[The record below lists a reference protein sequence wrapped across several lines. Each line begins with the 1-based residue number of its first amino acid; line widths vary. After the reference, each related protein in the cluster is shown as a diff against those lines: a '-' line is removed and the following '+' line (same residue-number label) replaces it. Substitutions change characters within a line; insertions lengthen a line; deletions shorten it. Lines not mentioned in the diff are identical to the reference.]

1 MVQQP
6 ATGHVPVM
14 LARTIELLAPA
25 LQAGGTYVDC
35 TLGLGGHAEAVLTA
49 CPRARLV
56 GIDRDPDAL
65 AIAGEARPEVAL
77 VDVNLRDGLSGPE
90 IAQRLIQD
98 HGVVAVFLTANP
110 EQIPEGFSGAIG
122 VVVKPF
128 DAQTLR
134 EVVDFAGR
142 FGRERVIGD
151 RPLRLRLA
159 PWLLVPSTDLPKH

>member
-1 MVQQP
+1 MYPDQSVRVLVVEDQ
-6 ATGHVPVM
+6 A
-14 LARTIELLAPA
+14 LLAME
-25 LQAGGTYVDC
+25 LDYV
-35 TLGLGGHAEAVLTA
+35 LRESGHEV
-49 CPRARLV
+49 V
-56 GIDRDPDAL
+56 GCAMDAIEAL